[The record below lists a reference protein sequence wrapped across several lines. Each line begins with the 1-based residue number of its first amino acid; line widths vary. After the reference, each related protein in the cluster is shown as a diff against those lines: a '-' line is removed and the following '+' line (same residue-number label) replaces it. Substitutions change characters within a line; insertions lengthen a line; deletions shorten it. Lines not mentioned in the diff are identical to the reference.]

1 MNFEISSRYLS
12 HLEREIKNDVA
23 AYRQNKAEDGMK
35 KRAIHAS
42 SDYNEFRNFVSV
54 SQLKPTS
61 GRDVSSLFGGASGSL
76 PTGSFGSRKNQGGKT
91 AAIGGFDDL
100 IRRRKEDVPKNS
112 STSTSVAKLDGSI
125 HSLVSGDGLAN
136 KLKSKSNSVKSSR
149 EAHDFLREWKQC
161 CTSAEATLSFLARLK
176 NADGTSFQNQL
187 LLQPDVICDKYFSAD
202 IDSDILGG
210 IVEALHLL
218 SNRKNNIESL
228 SLETSRLAFIRGWI
242 KALPTC
248 GRFELSISF
257 LMQNQRLKLKE
268 ICNFLEDSK
277 EEHDKVSDKEYLVQY
292 ASLLK

>member
-1 MNFEISSRYLS
+1 
-12 HLEREIKNDVA
+12 
-23 AYRQNKAEDGMK
+23 
-35 KRAIHAS
+35 
-42 SDYNEFRNFVSV
+42 
-54 SQLKPTS
+54 
-61 GRDVSSLFGGASGSL
+61 
-76 PTGSFGSRKNQGGKT
+76 
-91 AAIGGFDDL
+91 
-100 IRRRKEDVPKNS
+100 VPKNS